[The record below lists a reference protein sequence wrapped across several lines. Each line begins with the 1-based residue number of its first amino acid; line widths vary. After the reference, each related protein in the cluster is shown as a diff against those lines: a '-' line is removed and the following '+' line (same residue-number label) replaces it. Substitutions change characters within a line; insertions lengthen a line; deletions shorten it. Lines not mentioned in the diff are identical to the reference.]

1 MSSGETS
8 GGGWIVRST
17 VVVCIWV
24 GLAAGAY
31 YLLKGRPA
39 APDIGP
45 ASGQGGSGTA
55 TNDAPNSK
63 PPAAGAVAFGIAY
76 GTEKKRWLEQAV
88 LDFAKTD
95 AGRNITVN
103 LLPMG
108 TLDSARAI
116 VDGNKNIH
124 VWSPAS
130 SMYRA
135 TFLQEW
141 QLRHSGQPIVK
152 EEILALSP
160 LVFVMWRE
168 RYEAFTQKYKKL
180 SFATLVE
187 AEQAE
192 GGWGGI
198 ANRPE
203 WGLFK
208 FGHTHPNKSAS
219 GLMTLVLSAYSF
231 HNKTRGLT
239 VADVVDAK
247 YQAWLANLE
256 RGVSGLSDS
265 TGNMMKE
272 MVLKG
277 PSAYDGLLVYEAT
290 AIDYL
295 KNAEGRW
302 GQLQVAYPD
311 RNLWSD
317 HPYYIL
323 DCEWVTKEQRRAA
336 EKFLDFLLSEPV
348 QIRALDH
355 GFRPGNP
362 SVGVKHADSPF
373 LLYAGQGLQVEL
385 TTVCDPP
392 APEVIHNLEQ
402 LWQRI
407 QRGN

>member
-1 MSSGETS
+1 MARDESSS
-8 GGGWIVRST
+8 SNWIVRAI
-17 VVVCIWV
+17 VVIFIWV
-24 GLAAGAY
+24 AVATGAY
-31 YLLKGRPA
+31 YLFVRPSKEPAGVPAQAQPGA
-39 APDIGP
+39 APTVEP
-45 ASGQGGSGTA
+45 SGA
-55 TNDAPNSK
+55 H
-63 PPAAGAVAFGIAY
+63 VEFGIAY
-76 GTEKKRWLEQAV
+76 GTEKRRWLEQAV
-88 LDFAKTD
+88 AEFSQTA
-95 AGRNITVN
+95 AGQRITVK

-116 VDGNKNIH
+116 LDGDKRVQ

-130 SMYRA
+130 SLYRD
-135 TFLQEW
+135 TFKQEW
-141 QLRHSGQPIVK
+141 QIRHSGQPIAK
-152 EEILALSP
+152 EETLALSP

-168 RYEAFTQKYKKL
+168 RYEAFVKRYAEL
-180 SFATLVE
+180 SFASLVE

-198 ANRPE
+198 AEKPD

-231 HNKTRGLT
+231 HRKTRELT
-239 VADVVDAK
+239 VADVVDTK
-247 YQAWLANLE
+247 YQAWLSQLE

-277 PSAYDGLLVYEAT
+277 PSAYDVLLVYEAT
-290 AIDYL
+290 AIDFL

-302 GQLQVAYPD
+302 GQLQVVYPD

-323 DCEWVTKEQRRAA
+323 DTEWVSADQRRAA
-336 EKFLDFLLSEPV
+336 EVFLEFLMSEPL
-348 QIRALDH
+348 QTRALDH

-362 SVGVKHADSPF
+362 SVGVRHMQSPF
-373 LLYAGQGLQVEL
+373 VLYANQGLQVDL
-385 TTVCDPP
+385 NTVCDPP
-392 APEVIHNLEQ
+392 APEVINNLEQ

-407 QRGN
+407 GRGN